1 MVLFNHSTRELTA
14 KIVYYGPGLCGKT
27 TNLRVL
33 HERLEKGNV
42 GRLLSLST
50 AQDRTIYFDLLPVE
64 LGNIKGYTVRFQ
76 LCTVPGQVFY
86 NETRKLVL
94 RGVDG
99 IVFVVDSQWSMLSH
113 NLESF
118 QNLRENMREADMDLD
133 AVPVV
138 IQYNKRDLPGVLSVG
153 GLQESLNF
161 QNFPYV
167 EAVANEGKGV
177 VETFKLVSRLTFVEL
192 LRRLQKS
199 GGLEGESLAVAEG
212 GHDESLAR
220 ALSRADRRPPE
231 PDATP
236 FTDSPFETT
245 GSWPAPATG
254 EVFGDMTG
262 VKRRTVFP
270 QAPPPSATT
279 IAMTLPPAAAAPA
292 PSPVAPAIPPAASAS
307 SAASPEADHGPFSVA
322 IRLPIPP
329 PPSTESFLAFDAPP
343 APALEPAA
351 LAAPPPEPTAI
362 AAVAPLAM
370 ALEPPPPPPPP
381 VVEMPPPP
389 PPPEPRASLADVEAL
404 RSALDGLVGT
414 TAPLAEAMA
423 SLRRDLDDLRSRVES
438 VAAETDGSTVVTGSL
453 RKELSDVKSQLLEAL
468 AREPGAAA
476 AVTALQESVATLGSR
491 ADADR
496 AALQESIAVH
506 GSRVDAE
513 RAAREEALAAF
524 GTRAES
530 DRARLDALADDDD
543 DVKAGIRELA
553 GRIELVT
560 GTVES
565 ARSATNELG
574 ARVTALAASEPVH
587 REEAAAALRRLES
600 QLAEGRTAD
609 AAAVAELR
617 ARVDGAMA
625 AVAALASQG
634 REDVSGLEARVQGAL
649 DELRAHRD
657 AQESRSREL
666 EETVQNLRASLSD
679 SEKRRDE
686 GLVPLLSALETV
698 GADRAGREA
707 EAAELA
713 RRLAGFEEELARQRD
728 ESTQARKRAEDR
740 ASAAEERVSAAEG
753 RVRKLA
759 ESLRQAL
766 SALGE

>member
-161 QNFPYV
+161 QSFPYV

-279 IAMTLPPAAAAPA
+279 IAMTLPPVAAAPA
-292 PSPVAPAIPPAASAS
+292 PPPVAPTAPAAASA
-307 SAASPEADHGPFSVA
+307 AQAEADHGPFSVA

-329 PPSTESFLAFDAPP
+329 PPSTESLLAFDAPP
-343 APALEPAA
+343 APAPEPPPIPAA
-351 LAAPPPEPTAI
+351 AP
-362 AAVAPLAM
+362 VAPIESM

-381 VVEMPPPP
+381 IVEMPPPP
-389 PPPEPRASLADVEAL
+389 PPPEPRASLADVAAL
-404 RSALDGLVGT
+404 RNALDTLGGT
-414 TAPLAEAMA
+414 TAPLPEAVSA
-423 SLRRDLDDLRSRVES
+423 LRRDLDDLRGRVES

-468 AREPGAAA
+468 AREPVTAA
-476 AVTALQESVATLGSR
+476 AVTALQESVAALGSR

-496 AALQESIAVH
+496 AALQESIAAH
-506 GSRVDAE
+506 GTRADAD
-513 RAAREEALAAF
+513 RAAREESMSALGA
-524 GTRAES
+524 RAES
-530 DRARLDALADDDD
+530 DRARLDALAADAD

-574 ARVTALAASEPVH
+574 ARVTALAASEPVQ

-600 QLAEGRTAD
+600 LLAEGRTAD
-609 AAAVAELR
+609 AAAVTELR
-617 ARVDGAMA
+617 LRVDGAMA

-634 REDVSGLEARVQGAL
+634 RDDVSGLEARVQGAL

-666 EETVQNLRASLSD
+666 EETVQNLRAALSD

-713 RRLAGFEEELARQRD
+713 RRLSGFEEELARQRD
-728 ESTQARKRAEDR
+728 QAALAQKRAEDR
-740 ASAAEERVSAAEG
+740 ASSAEDRVAAAEG